1 MNQLFKGLLI
11 FLFSLFVCLGLVNKG
26 FPQIITVGILAKR
39 GEAIE
44 KNRFYPLEEYLKK
57 RTALSIEFRYLPFEE
72 LKREALEG
80 RLSFIITNSYQA
92 ILIKELALK
101 KGYSYKI
108 ILSLGQY
115 ELADYYPYFGGVIF
129 TRKDAPVQ
137 SLAELKGKSFGAV
150 NPDSFG
156 GYLIALYELYKAG
169 IKEEDLKTK
178 FYGTHDAVV
187 FAVLKGEVVA
197 GTVRTGILERMAEA
211 GEIKLED
218 IKVLAPKSY
227 SNFPLLISSP
237 LYPEWPVLANAN
249 LPEKTLKEFARLLLE
264 IPPDSELAK
273 SIEAVFFLPQDY
285 SPINQVML
293 ELMKG
298 PYEELKGFYFQRF
311 LKKYIP
317 YLFAILVIFL
327 ALLSYLSYNLY
338 LRNREL
344 KKTQEALER
353 EANFLDTVL
362 RHTDHMI
369 FQLDLA
375 GNLLWANQKG
385 ERVCA
390 EELGDKRLINI
401 KECTFAKKLKS
412 ISDYFTNQLY
422 LKEDRYNFV
431 ETVEVDG
438 YEQTYEGELVVVKKD
453 GKAVSVLLFL
463 RDVTEKSIMERQ
475 KLYLEKLNVLKNVAG
490 GLAHDFNNLLTS
502 VFNRLELM
510 RIKLQPSFKSEEISK
525 LYEEISQSLNQ
536 LKILGREL
544 LTLVRGEPTKKE
556 KTNPLDIVKEY
567 TKLALAGRSN
577 YQVEYVIEEEV
588 LPKIEVDRELFSI
601 MWINLCLNAFEA
613 MPKGGKVVIK
623 LSTVERDGQK
633 FVRFEIIDQGVG
645 IPEMHLPQVFEPFFT
660 TKPSGTGLGLYI
672 AKEVVTSHGGE
683 IKIYS
688 KEGEGT
694 RVEILLPASFVSEE
708 EVLTKTEEKA
718 STQRKR
724 ILIMDDDDLV
734 RESLQE
740 LLESLGYKVET
751 APDGEIAY
759 KLFEES
765 LQAGRPYDFVVLDL
779 IVPGKWTGLDTYRE
793 IKKLYPQVKAIVMS
807 GYFTEPVLRDYK
819 KYNFYGALTKPFP
832 IQDLLKLLED

>member
-1 MNQLFKGLLI
+1 M
-11 FLFSLFVCLGLVNKG
+11 
-26 FPQIITVGILAKR
+26 ITVGILAKR

-57 RTALSIEFRYLPFEE
+57 RTSLPIEFRYLPFEE
-72 LKREALEG
+72 LKKEALEG

-101 KGYSYKI
+101 NGYSYKV
-108 ILSLGQY
+108 ILSIGQY

-129 TRKDAPVQ
+129 TRKEVPIQ
-137 SLAELKGKSFGAV
+137 SLAELKGKTFGAV

-187 FAVLKGEVVA
+187 HAVLKGEVVA
-197 GTVRTGILERMAEA
+197 GTVRTGILERMAKV

-218 IKVLAPKSY
+218 IKVLAPKSFP
-227 SNFPLLISSP
+227 NFPLLISSP

-285 SPINQVML
+285 SPINQLML

-298 PYEELKGFYFQRF
+298 PYEELKGFYFQWF
-311 LKKYIP
+311 WKKYFP
-317 YLFAILVIFL
+317 YLFTLLIIFL

-344 KKTQEALER
+344 KKTKEALER

-385 ERVCA
+385 DRVCA
-390 EELGDKRLINI
+390 EELGGKGLMNI
-401 KECTFAKKLKS
+401 KDCTFTKNLKH
-412 ISDYFTNQLY
+412 ISDYFSNQLY

-431 ETVEVDG
+431 ETVEIDG
-438 YEQTYEGELVVVKKD
+438 YERTYEGEFVAVKRD

-463 RDVTEKSIMERQ
+463 RDVTEKSIIERQ
-475 KLYLEKLNVLKNVAG
+475 KVYLEKLTVLKSVAG
-490 GLAHDFNNLLTS
+490 GLAHDFNNLLSS

-510 RIKLQPSFKSEEISK
+510 RLKLQPSFKSEEIST
-525 LYEEISQSLNQ
+525 LYEELSQSLNQ

-556 KTNPLDIVKEY
+556 MVNPLLIVKEY

-577 YQVEYVIEEEV
+577 YQVEYVVEKP
-588 LPKIEVDRELFSI
+588 LPRVEVDRELFSI
-601 MWINLCLNAFEA
+601 LWINLCLNAFDA
-613 MPKGGKVVIK
+613 TPKGGKVVIK
-623 LSTVERDGQK
+623 LSTTEKEGQK
-633 FVRFEIIDQGVG
+633 FVRFEVIDQGIG
-645 IPEMHLPQVFEPFFT
+645 IPQKHLSKVFEPFFT
-660 TKPSGTGLGLYI
+660 TKPSGTGLGLYV
-672 AKEVVTSHGGE
+672 AKEVVTSHGGD
-683 IKIYS
+683 IHIYS

-694 RVEILLPASFVSEE
+694 RVEILIPAVSESEE
-708 EVLTKTEEKA
+708 EILDKTEVKA
-718 STQRKR
+718 SSQRKR

-740 LLESLGYKVET
+740 LLESLGYEVET
-751 APDGEIAY
+751 APDGEMAY
-759 KLFEES
+759 RLFEES
-765 LQAGRPYDFVVLDL
+765 LRTERPFDFVILDL

-807 GYFTEPVLRDYK
+807 SYFTEPVLRDYK

-832 IQDLLKLLED
+832 IQDLLKILEG

>member
-1 MNQLFKGLLI
+1 MNRLFRALLI
-11 FLFSLFVCLGLVNKG
+11 PLFSLFVCFCLTTKG
-26 FPQIITVGILAKR
+26 FTQIITFGILAKR

-57 RTALSIEFRYLPFEE
+57 RTSLPIEFRYLPFEE
-72 LKREALEG
+72 LKKEALEG

-115 ELADYYPYFGGVIF
+115 ELGDYYPYFGGVIF
-129 TRKDAPVQ
+129 TRKDVPIQ
-137 SLAELKGKSFGAV
+137 SLAELKGKPFGAA

-156 GYLIALYELYKAG
+156 GYLIGLYELHKAG
-169 IKEEDLKTK
+169 VKEEDLKTK

-187 FAVLKGEVVA
+187 HAVLKGEVLA
-197 GTVRTGILERMAEA
+197 GTVRTGILERMAKDGKINLDE
-211 GEIKLED
+211 
-218 IKVLAPKSY
+218 IKVLSPKSY
-227 SNFPLLISSP
+227 PNFPLLISSP

-285 SPINQVML
+285 SLINQLML

-311 LKKYIP
+311 WKKYLP
-317 YLFAILVIFL
+317 YLFALLIIFL
-327 ALLSYLSYNLY
+327 ALLSYLTYNLY
-338 LRNREL
+338 LKNREL
-344 KKTQEALER
+344 KKTKEALER

-362 RHTDHMI
+362 RYTDHMI

-375 GNLLWANQKG
+375 GNILWANQKG
-385 ERVCA
+385 DRVCV
-390 EELGDKRLINI
+390 EELGTKGLMNI
-401 KECTFAKKLKS
+401 KECTFAKNLKS

-422 LKEDRYNFV
+422 QKEDRYNFV
-431 ETVEVDG
+431 ETVEIDG
-438 YEQTYEGELVVVKKD
+438 FEKTYEGELVAVKKD
-453 GKAVSVLLFL
+453 GKVASVLLFL
-463 RDVTEKSIMERQ
+463 RDITEKSIMERQ
-475 KLYLEKLNVLKNVAG
+475 KIYLEKLNVLKNVAG
-490 GLAHDFNNLLTS
+490 GLAHDFNNLLSS

-510 RIKLQPSFKSEEISK
+510 RLKLQPSFKSEEISK
-525 LYEEISQSLNQ
+525 LYNELSQSLNQ

-556 KTNPLDIVKEY
+556 KVNPLELVKEY

-577 YQVEYVIEEEV
+577 YQVEYAVEEG
-588 LPKIEVDRELFSI
+588 LPKVEVDRELFSI

-623 LSTVERDGQK
+623 LSTIEKNGQK
-633 FVRFEIIDQGVG
+633 FVRFEVIDQGVG
-645 IPEMHLPQVFEPFFT
+645 IPEKHLPQVFEPFFT
-660 TKPSGTGLGLYI
+660 TKPSGTGLGLYV

-683 IKIYS
+683 INIHS

-694 RVEILLPASFVSEE
+694 RVEILLPAVSEE
-708 EVLTKTEEKA
+708 EVLTKTEVEPL
-718 STQRKR
+718 SQRKR
-724 ILIMDDDDLV
+724 VLVMDDDDLV
-734 RESLQE
+734 RGSLRE
-740 LLESLGYKVET
+740 LLESLGYEVET

-765 LQAGRPYDFVVLDL
+765 LQAGKPYDFVVLDL
-779 IVPGKWTGLDTYRE
+779 IVPGKWTGLDTYME
-793 IKKLYPQVKAIVMS
+793 IKKIYPQVKAIVMS

-832 IQDLLKLLED
+832 IQDLLKLLES